1 MMYSVQWRH
10 YAFLPQNVF
19 TSIVLSS
26 GYSGADGA
34 VLESVKAFGFQVR
47 PTNVRLN
54 TTAIGP
60 DNVTYSNRVSLF
72 SMPSLCKISLLF
84 VHSRCLRYESQ

>member
-1 MMYSVQWRH
+1 MMRSVQWRH

-19 TSIVLSS
+19 TSTVLSS

-34 VLESVKAFGFQVR
+34 VLESVKAFGIQVR
-47 PTNVRLN
+47 PTNVHLN

-60 DNVTYSNRVSLF
+60 DNVAYSNTVSLF
-72 SMPSLCKISLLF
+72 SMKSILMKNFTSLCPF
-84 VHSRCLRYESQ
+84 

>member
-1 MMYSVQWRH
+1 MMCSVQWRH

-19 TSIVLSS
+19 SSIVLSS

-34 VLESVKAFGFQVR
+34 ILESVKAFGFKVK

-54 TTAIGP
+54 TTTI
-60 DNVTYSNRVSLF
+60 DSENITWSHTVSLF
-72 SMPSLCKISLLF
+72 SMKSRKNFTSLCAF
-84 VHSRCLRYESQ
+84 

>member
-1 MMYSVQWRH
+1 MMCSVQWRH

-19 TSIVLSS
+19 SSIVLSS

-34 VLESVKAFGFQVR
+34 VLESVKAFGIQVR
-47 PTNVRLN
+47 PTHVRLN

-60 DNVTYSNRVSLF
+60 DSVSYSNTVSLYSIMQNF
-72 SMPSLCKISLLF
+72 ISLNPF
-84 VHSRCLRYESQ
+84 